1 MALSAVS
8 RDEEPTDPDGCMS
21 FMDVEQ
27 SREVELVSIDLSPEE
42 ASPLIERGILPG
54 CLLCRIRMS
63 PFGDPVVSADGMC
76 FALRKETAQCL
87 RVRAV
92 DEPEA

>member
-1 MALSAVS
+1 MAPPASNDDPKS
-8 RDEEPTDPDGCMS
+8 TDPDGCMS
-21 FMDVEQ
+21 FMDVET
-27 SREVELVSIDLSPEE
+27 SREVELVSLDLTPEE

-76 FALRKETAQCL
+76 FALRKETARCL
-87 RVRAV
+87 RVREVAES
-92 DEPEA
+92 DG